1 MQANQLEKF
10 TWRGI
15 RRTWGKEIISV
26 SPPLVLPFDRTES
39 FGPLME
45 STSLE
50 LKVQSV
56 NTPSYAT
63 KKKYG
68 FLPENPYSRSKL
80 TQSKGY
86 ATSTN
91 YGSVGW
97 MGAYENE
104 EVIFPTARWSMA
116 SEFPSPDTTE
126 VVSEILKRIKG
137 TTWNSPVAAIEA
149 RKTAD
154 MVSSA
159 VEKFIYANRALRK
172 GDLAAFFSIFGLTFS
187 RADDRRRQARFRH
200 AYGRRPDDAAS
211 NALLEYYYGWIPL
224 LMDIHDACKT
234 LADRLHS
241 PRMDTTTVS
250 VKRNQ
255 SVFSRGVDP
264 VELSPLTNVRWE
276 MESTFQIRMKVRFAC
291 DYAASAASAVGISNP
306 LYALYEITPWSFV
319 ADWIVPVGDFLSSI
333 DATVG
338 KTFHSGILAISAK
351 HQYDAEFLSRDGFNK
366 GCRGLDQR
374 TLVKKERSV
383 MTSFP
388 PIVFPNVDAHASI
401 RRMTASIALLQ
412 QQVARR
418 RPKPTG

>member
-1 MQANQLEKF
+1 MQTDQLEKF

-15 RRTWGKEIISV
+15 RRTWGLEIVSV
-26 SPPLVLPFDRTES
+26 SPPLVAPFDRTE
-39 FGPLME
+39 FIGP
-45 STSLE
+45 SVDSVSLDI
-50 LKVQSV
+50 KVVSV
-56 NTPSYAT
+56 STPSFVT

-68 FLPENPYSRSKL
+68 FLPENPYSRSRFA
-80 TQSKGY
+80 QSKGY

-104 EVIFPTARWSMA
+104 EVFFPTARWGMA
-116 SEFPSPDTTE
+116 SEFPLPDMTE
-126 VVSEILKRIKG
+126 VVSEVLKRIKG

-149 RKTAD
+149 RKTAE

-172 GDLAAFFSIFGLTFS
+172 GDISAFFSIFGLTFS
-187 RADDRRRQARFRH
+187 RADDARRQARFRH

-211 NALLEYYYGWIPL
+211 NALLEYYYGWMPT

-250 VKRNQ
+250 VKRNM
-255 SVFSRGVDP
+255 SVFSKGVDP
-264 VELSPLTNVRWE
+264 VELSPRTVVRWA
-276 MESTFQIRMKVRFAC
+276 MESIFQVRMKIKFAC
-291 DYAASAASAVGISNP
+291 DYAASAAAAVGISNP
-306 LYALYEITPWSFV
+306 LYVLYEITPWSFV
-319 ADWIVPVGDFLSSI
+319 ADWFVPIGDFLSSI

-338 KTFHSGILAISAK
+338 KTFHSGTTSVLAK
-351 HQYDAEFLSRDGFNK
+351 HQYDAEFVSRDGFQSCS
-366 GCRGLDQR
+366 GSDQR
-374 TLVKKERSV
+374 TFVKKERSV

-401 RRMTASIALLQ
+401 QRMTASIALLQ